1 MCPDMLLGGPECGSQ
16 GFPAFTTAGL
26 VVGGG
31 VLGCEAGCAGG
42 GFCAAAELVVD
53 EPGAFSVTG

>member
-1 MCPDMLLGGPECGSQ
+1 MGGPECGSQ

-26 VVGGG
+26 VVGVG